1 MKKRTVDEQYKE
13 LIKTILDNGFDYED
27 PNRKGVIRKQIPHF
41 MIELDGNTSPILT
54 LKRVYPKLA
63 LNELKS
69 FIAGDNTLQE
79 FHDRHI
85 KYWDKD
91 VYRWNK
97 EKKLIDEDITF
108 EEFLKDVEE
117 GFLPGL
123 AGDIYSVQ
131 MNSFNGCVDQIDTVI
146 KNLKNNPNSTK
157 NTVTM
162 WNPETNAN
170 NAACLSSCHWA
181 FEFIVS
187 VDSNGYNVL
196 NLMWHQHSVDTF
208 LGLPMNIMYYY
219 FMLNIA
225 ARYLGMKVG
234 TLYGNLTNVHLYD
247 NTFEF
252 SEIIKKSHIVHKAP
266 NIVFEKQ
273 DTNKPFKQFVE
284 DASYYIDGSYKYNE
298 DYKVEMLTYSK

>member
-1 MKKRTVDEQYKE
+1 MKKKTNVDEQYKE
-13 LIKTILDNGFDYED
+13 LIKKILDEGFNYED

-41 MIELDGNTSPILT
+41 MIELDGNESPIIT
-54 LKRVYPKLA
+54 LKKVYPKLA

-69 FIAGDNTLQE
+69 FIGGDNTLKE

-131 MNSFNGCVDQIDTVI
+131 MNSFNGHIDQITNVI
-146 KNLKNNPNSTK
+146 NNLKKNPNSTK

-162 WNPETNAN
+162 WNPETNLN
-170 NAACLSSCHWA
+170 NTSCLSSCHWA

-187 VDSNGYNVL
+187 IDSNGYNVL

-225 ARYLGMKVG
+225 ARYLDMRIG
-234 TLYGNLTNVHLYD
+234 
-247 NTFEF
+247 
-252 SEIIKKSHIVHKAP
+252 A
-266 NIVFEKQ
+266 
-273 DTNKPFKQFVE
+273 
-284 DASYYIDGSYKYNE
+284 
-298 DYKVEMLTYSK
+298 TYRDWETIRV